1 MFPLNVFAEGHLQEG
16 QSHVERLDDVA
27 LPGQRM
33 VPPGRLSAWHLTLR
47 EKLLEYFTAWLE
59 ILQRLKRL
67 RKELEWLQSQ
77 FEINRISLLI
87 NVILSYLDSL
97 ESHQH
102 LALQSLKS

>member
-1 MFPLNVFAEGHLQEG
+1 MLPLNVFPERHLEQR

-47 EKLLEYFTAWLE
+47 EKLFEYFTAWLE